1 MIDEFI
7 EYLDAQVGRSLY
19 VWGAQGQ
26 TEITEKWIRSRET
39 SEANVQR
46 VVAFWKELQ
55 AKGISPIAAYDCSGL
70 IMHYLQDM
78 TGFYKNDLSAAGL
91 YRNCAPVRR
100 SALEKGDLV
109 FRDNGSKV
117 HHVGVYLGDGT
128 AIEAQGRDAGVT
140 RRTLDAG
147 GKGYWNRYGRLPL
160 PDAFPFL
167 LRDIGKQLQDNI
179 RDEGAGQIPS
189 IAGIEQRHIQYHHR
203 DPFLFGQQPPLLQ
216 NFLIVPAQTVDR
228 LDREDIPRPQGAEQ
242 PFVGGPV
249 EILAALFVQINAF
262 VRHAKL
268 MQGDDLPC
276 FVLLPGGYPDIPVE
290 L

>member
-117 HHVGVYLGDGT
+117 HHVGV
-128 AIEAQGRDAGVT
+128 
-140 RRTLDAG
+140 
-147 GKGYWNRYGRLPL
+147 
-160 PDAFPFL
+160 
-167 LRDIGKQLQDNI
+167 
-179 RDEGAGQIPS
+179 
-189 IAGIEQRHIQYHHR
+189 
-203 DPFLFGQQPPLLQ
+203 
-216 NFLIVPAQTVDR
+216 
-228 LDREDIPRPQGAEQ
+228 
-242 PFVGGPV
+242 
-249 EILAALFVQINAF
+249 
-262 VRHAKL
+262 
-268 MQGDDLPC
+268 
-276 FVLLPGGYPDIPVE
+276 
-290 L
+290 